1 MTDFRN
7 IWMPLAERFFRAAY
21 YMLESQQDAE
31 DAVQELY
38 LKIWKSHANLTDLKS
53 PAAYGMSLLKN
64 ICIDRIRRREIR
76 KAEPLEAG
84 VPQADAP
91 PEKRLAAR
99 DILKKVMEEIDRL
112 PQKQARVMKMMVI
125 EDLDYKELSE
135 RTGLSQVHVRVL
147 ISTARKTLKQKL
159 RI

>member
-7 IWMPLAERFFRAAY
+7 IWMPLAERFYRVAY

>member
-38 LKIWKSHANLTDLKS
+38 LRIWKSHANLTDLKS

-84 VPQADAP
+84 VPQADSP

-112 PQKQARVMKMMVI
+112 PQTQARVMKMMVI
-125 EDLDYKELSE
+125 EDLDYKEISE